1 MGSGPRRPALQA
13 LLLTTSYIASLT
25 VSRFS
30 LTCPSLL
37 EWFTV
42 LLKQSKVTRSPCF
55 QPHHLLT
62 HQVASPRSYAFL
74 ILQDVRFFSPT
85 KLSLFPFTRYGFP
98 HLNLFH
104 LQAEGVRVICPDTLH
119 DWRLLPRWT
128 IMTPEQGP
136 ELPSAFASHGL
147 LFWYNP
153 RKFLMPWN
161 IKTPSIYLISF
172 FPLSKFGNNGKASHL
187 TKAGLEWHLVAI
199 F

>member
-1 MGSGPRRPALQA
+1 MVHCSTQTVQGDSFTLLSTPPPPNPSGGLSQVLCFFDPSRRTIFLPYKVV
-13 LLLTTSYIASLT
+13 TFSIHSLW
-25 VSRFS
+25 FP
-30 LTCPSLL
+30 PS
-37 EWFTV
+37 
-42 LLKQSKVTRSPCF
+42 QS
-55 QPHHLLT
+55 
-62 HQVASPRSYAFL
+62 
-74 ILQDVRFFSPT
+74 I
-85 KLSLFPFTRYGFP
+85 PFAGR
-98 HLNLFH
+98 
-104 LQAEGVRVICPDTLH
+104 GVRVICPDTLN

-153 RKFLMPWN
+153 RKFLMPQN
-161 IKTPSIYLISF
+161 IKTPSIYWISF

>member
-1 MGSGPRRPALQA
+1 MRDALLNIWKLLTHLIFPRSSELGTLLPPHFIDGGTATARVSAMPYSITSSWYVPQMGSGPRRPALQA
-13 LLLTTSYIASLT
+13 LLLTTRYIASLT

-98 HLNLFH
+98 PLKLFH
-104 LQAEGVRVICPDTLH
+104 LQAEGSGFYVLTPC
-119 DWRLLPRWT
+119 
-128 IMTPEQGP
+128 MTDGSCRA
-136 ELPSAFASHGL
+136 EL
-147 LFWYNP
+147 
-153 RKFLMPWN
+153 
-161 IKTPSIYLISF
+161 
-172 FPLSKFGNNGKASHL
+172 
-187 TKAGLEWHLVAI
+187 
-199 F
+199 